1 MKQNGT
7 VLLSVVMLLV
17 ALFMFTACQ
26 KQVGEAD
33 STVYTSNETVLHPST
48 TPMEL
53 VQVEITMDNWQK
65 YFEIK
70 AIDRWGDNGNGEFT
84 AVSQLTGL
92 WVREEYRNRIVND
105 GDTSILCE
113 LTFDHAECK
122 IDVDYQTQ
130 TYTWGETVSSQQGC
144 QISERINYFARYP
157 NGELMV
163 FGTSN
168 TVEKGHT
175 EGQWNENME
184 LTFIEGVFY
193 LAAE

>member
-1 MKQNGT
+1 MKQNGS
-7 VLLSVVMLLV
+7 VLLSIVMLLV

-26 KQVGEAD
+26 KQVGEPD
-33 STVYTSNETVLHPST
+33 STVYTPNETVLHPST
-48 TPMEL
+48 TQMEL

-70 AIDRWGDNGNGEFT
+70 AIDRWGDNGKGEFT
-84 AVSQLTGL
+84 AVTQLTGL
-92 WVREEYRNRIVND
+92 WVREEYQNRIVND

-113 LTFDHAECK
+113 LTFDRAECK

-130 TYTWGETVSSQQGC
+130 TYTWGETVFSQQGC

-168 TVEKGHT
+168 TVEKGQA
-175 EGQWNENME
+175 EGQWNGNMK
-184 LTFIEGVFY
+184 LTSIEGVLYFS
-193 LAAE
+193 AE